1 MRFNPHHRLDFNW
14 YKIDQDGSRSIGR
27 ELSFDDQVYFVGAE
41 VSTSLKTEVA
51 MLAYTWSFHHTD
63 KVELAASLGAYAMR
77 YEIELLERTTPLF
90 AEESVTAPLPV
101 FGLLVDYSISN
112 SWNIIFDF
120 KAFSLELDD
129 ETRGAMDELQLTLE
143 YRLLKNVFIGGGI
156 NLRNVNLKLEDD
168 DARWNVSGLS
178 RGAQAYAGLRF

>member
-1 MRFNPHHRLDFNW
+1 M
-14 YKIDQDGSRSIGR
+14 
-27 ELSFDDQVYFVGAE
+27 
-41 VSTSLKTEVA
+41 
-51 MLAYTWSFHHTD
+51 
-63 KVELAASLGAYAMR
+63 
-77 YEIELLERTTPLF
+77 
-90 AEESVTAPLPV
+90 
-101 FGLLVDYSISN
+101 DYSISN
-112 SWNIIFDF
+112 SWNIIFNF

-168 DARWNVSGLS
+168 DARWHVSSLS